1 MNINNIN
8 KSIIFIFIKCVLYEQ
23 VQKLMVESWKIYNRN
38 HNLNCYRSMSNKQ
51 NHGLKRDV
59 GEENRNRII
68 PQC

>member
-38 HNLNCYRSMSNKQ
+38 HNLSKKLSNKQ